1 MKFMKKKNRN
11 QLVFG
16 LGLAF
21 ISFFLSSCHQ
31 MVLFDSKGPIGEQE
45 AFLLNMAFLLMLI
58 VVIPVFV
65 MVLWFSLR
73 YRASNTRATYKPKWA
88 HSTQI
93 EWAIW
98 FIPIAIIVVL
108 SYLTWTSTYELDPY
122 KPIESTVKP
131 IHVEVVSMDWN
142 WLFIYPDYDIA
153 VLNELV
159 FPVNAPISFRLTSA
173 SVMTSFFIPQLGS
186 QIYVMAGMQ
195 TKLNLLAN
203 EQGVYH
209 GQNQEFSGL
218 GYEGMY
224 FDAKA
229 VSNDQ
234 FESWVQK
241 IKQANDTLSQ
251 ARFDQLAQPHL
262 SYPVSYFSPVE
273 KNLFDNLMGKY
284 MDWMGEKTNMKS
296 MEHNAMGMPSD
307 TGHVVNS
314 KNMEGR

>member
-1 MKFMKKKNRN
+1 
-11 QLVFG
+11 
-16 LGLAF
+16 
-21 ISFFLSSCHQ
+21 
-31 MVLFDSKGPIGEQE
+31 
-45 AFLLNMAFLLMLI
+45 MAFLLMLI

-73 YRASNTRATYKPKWA
+73 YRASNTKATYKPKWA

-131 IHVEVVSMDWN
+131 INVEVVSMDWN

-153 VLNELV
+153 VVNQLV
-159 FPVNAPISFRLTSA
+159 FPVNTPISFRLTSA

-186 QIYVMAGMQ
+186 QIYVMAGMR

-203 EQGVYH
+203 EQGIYH

-218 GYEGMY
+218 GYEGMH
-224 FDAKA
+224 FDAEA
-229 VSNDQ
+229 VSNEQ
-234 FESWVQK
+234 FEDWVQK
-241 IKQANDTLSQ
+241 AKQSNDMLSQ
-251 ARFDQLAQPHL
+251 ARFDELAQPHL
-262 SYPVSYFSPVE
+262 SYPVSYFSSVE

-284 MDWMGEKTNMKS
+284 MDWMGDKHNMKMMKHNTIS
-296 MEHNAMGMPSD
+296 MPMD
-307 TGHVVNS
+307 TGQVVNS